1 MEEKKKKGRMVA
13 LGSRPSCGKSLSC
26 GSACEQGTEPL
37 TFDLPV
43 KQGGGTERRQRI
55 FSCGRTAPTIA
66 KIINE
71 KNSLLRSNSMA

>member
-43 KQGGGTERRQRI
+43 KQGGGDWE
-55 FSCGRTAPTIA
+55 TAMYFLLWE
-66 KIINE
+66 NGSHDR
-71 KNSLLRSNSMA
+71 KNY

>member
-37 TFDLPV
+37 TSDLPV
-43 KQGGGTERRQRI
+43 KQEGGTERWQCI

-66 KIINE
+66 K
-71 KNSLLRSNSMA
+71 LLMKKIAF